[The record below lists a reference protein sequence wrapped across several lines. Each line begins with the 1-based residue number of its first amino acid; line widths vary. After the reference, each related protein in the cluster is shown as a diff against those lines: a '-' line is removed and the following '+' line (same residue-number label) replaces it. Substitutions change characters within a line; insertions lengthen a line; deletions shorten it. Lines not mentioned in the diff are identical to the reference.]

1 MSTSNRTIAI
11 ESVVA
16 GALAAAVAV
25 LWSPQDPWLG
35 GHALHPA
42 WIAVLVLATRYGHT
56 GLLLAAPLVWTIL
69 TLTSMVAGAGAAGA
83 ARLFGVAD
91 LSAAVA
97 AALVAAIA
105 THHQGRQAE
114 LRRQRDELDQRAQA
128 EADAALA
135 MREALELL
143 RDRHDRIDL
152 SVTFWRDIA
161 ARVQGGDVADA
172 GRAALQLAMVRTGAR
187 AGIVRRIADGTTSTV
202 AWRGAWSLSEP
213 IPRDIFPDRT
223 IAAAVER
230 GRVITAAEV
239 EGASTDDSDVAAPIR
254 QGDEVVGVI
263 ALRGAPGSRL
273 VASALR
279 DLDVV
284 AGWVGPS
291 LTRIEGPRPSQT
303 AVPAIAPEDE
313 PVAMVAGM
321 NGPRLAS
328 GTGPVPTAPDRHAAR
343 IIPMPRAQSRAPS
356 VVVEA
361 TTTDR
366 IEAPSAP
373 IPAVPAPPPTSR
385 TLARRKGGAPR
396 GLRRTYNYAS
406 GGRRP

>member
-25 LWSPQDPWLG
+25 MWSPHDPWLG
-35 GHALHPA
+35 GQVLHPA
-42 WIAVLVLATRYGHT
+42 WIAVLVLATRYGHA
-56 GLLLAAPLVWTIL
+56 GLILAAPLVWTTL
-69 TLTSMVAGAGAAGA
+69 ALTSVVAGAGAAGA
-83 ARLFGVAD
+83 TRLFGAAD
-91 LSAAVA
+91 LSAAVT

-105 THHQGRQAE
+105 THHHGRQAE
-114 LRRQRDELDQRAQA
+114 LRRQRDELDQRARS

-161 ARVQGGDVADA
+161 ARVQGGDSADA
-172 GRAALQLAMVRTGAR
+172 ARAALQLAMVRTGAR

-202 AWRGAWSLSEP
+202 AWRGAWTLSEP

-223 IAAAVER
+223 ITAAVER
-230 GRVITAAEV
+230 GRVVTAAEV
-239 EGASTDDSDVAAPIR
+239 EGAGTDDSDVAAPVR
-254 QGDEVVGVI
+254 QGDEIVGVI

-273 VASALR
+273 VPSALR

-291 LTRIEGPRPSQT
+291 LTRVEGPRPSQT
-303 AVPAIAPEDE
+303 AAPVAAPQDE
-313 PVAMVAGM
+313 PVAMAAGM
-321 NGPRLAS
+321 GRSRMAS
-328 GTGPVPTAPDRHAAR
+328 GTGPVPTAPERPAAR
-343 IIPMPRAQSRAPS
+343 IISMPVQAP
-356 VVVEA
+356 VVGD

-366 IEAPSAP
+366 VEPPRAP
-373 IPAVPAPPPTSR
+373 IPAVSAPPPPSR

-396 GLRRTYNYAS
+396 GLRRTYDYVS
-406 GGRRP
+406 GDRRP